1 MILKLTALRSLFLLF
16 FFSPALSLAQTSPD
30 VQYGKLFH
38 AVQMAPVFEDSKTFA
53 DCIPRDSPE
62 KIVAAY
68 EATHTAPGFDLK
80 AFVLE
85 HFELP
90 RTPTSGFETDT
101 SNTVQEHIKRLWPVL
116 TRKPEQQPQRGSLIP
131 LPYPYVVPGGRFRE
145 VYYWDSYFTMLG
157 LQIDQRDDLIADM
170 INNFAYLIDTVG
182 FIPNGNRTYYLS
194 RSQPPFFSL
203 MVRLLA
209 DIRGD
214 SIMTRFLP
222 QLERE
227 YDFWMDGKAQLTGK
241 STAGL
246 GQAYRRIVQL
256 DKGVYLNRYWDDR
269 PAPRP
274 ESYREDYLLAQA
286 LDTVKQKVLYRN
298 LRAAAESGW
307 DFSSR
312 WFRDGKT
319 LASIRTTEL
328 IPVDLNCLLYHLE
341 ETLAQAHRAAGKA
354 QRQRY
359 YQRLAQERKEAI
371 QQYCWNEAQGFYY
384 DYDFV
389 LKQSSPQ
396 VTLAAAAPLFFRIA
410 SPNQAQAVKRGLE
423 KNFLRPGGL
432 LTTLE
437 ATGQQWD
444 APNGWPPL
452 QWLAVKGLTNYNH
465 DSLAQTISQRWIDN
479 NVRVYRNTGRMVE
492 KYNVVNTKLRAG
504 GGEYPVQDGFGWSN
518 GVLLKL
524 MEKEIRN

>member
-1 MILKLTALRSLFLLF
+1 MFNLLTVLRSLWITLLF
-16 FFSPALSLAQTSPD
+16 SPTLLAQTSPN
-30 VQYGKLFH
+30 VLYGELFH
-38 AVQMAPVFEDSKTFA
+38 AVQMAPVFEDSKTFT
-53 DCIPRDSPE
+53 DCIPQDSPE
-62 KIVAAY
+62 QILAAY
-68 EATHTAPGFDLK
+68 EAARTVPGFDLK
-80 AFVLE
+80 TFVLK
-85 HFELP
+85 HFKLP
-90 RTPTSGFETDT
+90 RTPTSSFETDT
-101 SNTVQEHIKRLWPVL
+101 SNTVQEHIERLWPVL
-116 TRKPEQQPQRGSLIP
+116 TRDPTRQPQRGSLIP

-157 LQIDQRDDLIADM
+157 LQINQRDDLIADM
-170 INNFAYLIDTVG
+170 VNNFAYLIDTIG

-209 DIRGD
+209 DIQGD
-214 SIMTRFLP
+214 SILTKFLP
-222 QLERE
+222 QLEQE
-227 YDFWMDGKAQLTGK
+227 YDFWMDGKARLTGK
-241 STAGL
+241 STVK
-246 GQAYRRIVQL
+246 QAYRRVVQP

-269 PAPRP
+269 PVPRP

-286 LDTVKQKVLYRN
+286 LDTVEQKALYRN

-341 ETLAQAHRAAGKA
+341 ETLAQAHGATGKA

-371 QQYCWNEAQGFYY
+371 QRYCWNEAQGFYY
-384 DYDFV
+384 DYDFM

-396 VTLAAAAPLFFRIA
+396 VTLAAAAPLFFQIA
-410 SPNQAQAVKRGLE
+410 SPDQAQKVKQGLE

-452 QWLAVKGLTNYNH
+452 QWMAVKGLMNYDH
-465 DSLAQTISQRWIDN
+465 DSLAQIIRQRWIDN

-524 MEKEIRN
+524 MQRK